1 MKKIFF
7 LVAVIG
13 LAFASC
19 SKDKDDL
26 VVSSK
31 VNSPTKTDKSSW
43 VSTSKDV
50 IIEDGEKFMEYTN
63 SISKQKVYLS
73 LGETG
78 KAASKYNKA
87 TSQVW
92 IIDGSPEGGY
102 WTTECTAAG
111 DNCYNTVVV
120 GPSGDI
126 GIIPHVKTL

>member
-31 VNSPTKTDKSSW
+31 VNSPAKTDKSSW
-43 VSTSKDV
+43 ISTSKNV

-73 LGETG
+73 LGETA

-87 TSQVW
+87 SSKVW
-92 IIDGSPEGGY
+92 IDEGNGQGY
-102 WTTECTAAG
+102 YVTECTAAG

-120 GPSGDI
+120 GPGGDPYV
-126 GIIPHVKTL
+126 IPHVKTL